1 MASNNF
7 INECKTPAYENRL
20 GKIIIDGIE
29 YNQGNYLTSLS
40 VENNIYNNGTI
51 IGSTYTKS
59 LKFSLINVNKDTQ
72 FVGKKA
78 LPSVGVK
85 YSNNTTEYIDLD
97 EYTIEELNDEQTK
110 NFTDITGYDALC
122 DIDKPFNYTLG
133 DGSHTVLEYW
143 NNLVTSL
150 GLETE
155 TSSFTNSGLIIP
167 ANPFINNESNRVVL
181 SEIEKVSCTFAKVE
195 KRTRVV
201 EGVKQTYHVI
211 NLVWFNNSIDY
222 EFQTNDYSTLEG
234 SLTKY
239 GPLNCIILGR
249 ENIGGEN
256 VVMEDDE
263 SIALNGEH
271 KILID
276 AEYFL
281 FNQELREQAIEAI
294 YNKLDGFEY
303 YDLTLTTPYGKPFL
317 EVGNKIR
324 VNTNEGNVY
333 DTYILSH
340 EFTYDGTFKSTI
352 KSPALTEQQEIVKS
366 TESISERTR
375 RTEIMVDKA
384 NQKITSLVTDV
395 DELDSK
401 TTQIEQDVNGLS
413 IEVTETKQQVD
424 DLEDSIELFK
434 ANLSQEN
441 IVIPVDVNKKPFSN
455 QTFTINFET
464 LFKGESVIPTVQV
477 TGNETGVTKGTTS
490 STITFTVETTTAIMN
505 MDYTYTVG
513 FSYVN
518 EGTTYTAS
526 KNVTLILAKQGESG
540 GEGRGI
546 SSIDYRYATTTTQNT
561 PSASSVTSLT
571 IPTLSETDKYL
582 WQKETIN
589 YTSGNPKVTV
599 ALIGVYGD
607 TGSQGPAGTSITI
620 TTKTISYQQG
630 DSGTTPPSGTW
641 SPTIPPIEKGK
652 YLWTKTYIKYSDN
665 TEVTSYSVSYNAKD
679 GEDGPQ
685 GPAGTSIT
693 IVTRQVQY
701 QIGDSGTTAPTG
713 TWSDTVPEL
722 VEEKYLWTKTY
733 VKYSDNSEIT
743 SYSVSYIAKDG
754 EDGDVGPKGDTGKGV
769 YSITEEYY
777 LSNSKTSQTGGSW
790 SPNPPTWVM
799 NKYLWTRSKIV
810 YENPS
815 STVYTTPVVSSEWE
829 AVNQIEVGARNLLK
843 KSKEFALTTGQSS
856 IVEDEKLN
864 DLTIRRGDTTS
875 TVTNQYKDIIQTTT
889 KTHNIE
895 FKQGDIF
902 TFSFWVRAKQLRD
915 SSTTNICKVY
925 FYGPNDYAKAKVL
938 GNALGVAGNGYSD
951 GASELGGFITEEW
964 KRFWV
969 TWEIDPNATDEAV
982 ALGKNI
988 LIRQYWGNIFE
999 FAGWKLEVG
1008 RVHTDWSPA
1017 PEDENKKYVHTMY
1030 SEDGA
1035 TFVPATGTYP
1045 IGKKPSIWQG
1055 TYVDWNQTDSQNF
1068 YDYSWVDTSQY
1079 NRDELDNIQVEL
1091 GQKVTTSQLQD
1102 AIDGITNIV
1111 TSSGGTNYVRDSM
1124 GILND
1129 GSWSGEVES
1138 TNYGEAVGQSAI
1150 VINNATFSQTIKVR
1164 NGTYTISFKYKKNES
1179 IATGV
1184 MTATINGVSQTFTAS
1199 TENRY
1204 VQTIN
1209 VTTGTINISFGGNI
1223 DNIGY
1228 LYDLMLNGGT
1238 EVKEWEQ
1245 NQNETTTDTVKIGKG
1260 IEVKSSSQ
1268 NTTSYMNADGFRIK
1282 SNTNGNDVMKATD
1295 KGGWFNQLESNSDSK
1310 VNGAIFLRIG
1320 KQIWVTGDDS

>member
-7 INECKTPAYENRL
+7 INECKTPAYEDRL
-20 GKIIIDGIE
+20 GKLIIDGVE
-29 YNQGNYLTSLS
+29 YNQGNYLTNMTLEDS
-40 VENNIYNNGTI
+40 IYSNGTI
-51 IGSTYTKS
+51 VGSTFTKS
-59 LKFSLINVNKDTQ
+59 LKFSLINVDKDVE
-72 FVGKKA
+72 FVSKKVT
-78 LPSVGVK
+78 PSVGVK
-85 YSNNTTEYIDLD
+85 YNDSTTEYITFDD
-97 EYTIEELNDEQTK
+97 FTIEALNDEQTK
-110 NFTDITGYDALC
+110 NFTDITGYDSLNVLDLKYEC
-122 DIDKPFNYTLG
+122 GLS
-133 DGSHTVLEYW
+133 DGAHTVGEYW
-143 NNLVTSL
+143 LDLVDCL
-150 GLETE
+150 GLETN
-155 TSSFTNSGLIIP
+155 TTTFTNSTISIP
-167 ANPFINNESNRVVL
+167 ANPFINNESNRIVL
-181 SEIEKVSCTFAKVE
+181 SEIEKVSCTYAKLS
-195 KRTRVV
+195 KN
-201 EGVKQTYHVI
+201 GAHTYLD
-211 NLVWFNNSIDY
+211 LVWFGSNIDY
-222 EFQTNDYSTLEG
+222 EFTSGDYSTLEG

-239 GPLNCIILGR
+239 GPVNCVLIGN

-256 VVMEDDE
+256 VYRQDDE
-263 SIALNGEH
+263 SIAQYGET

-281 FNQELREQAIEAI
+281 YTQELREQAIQGV
-294 YNKLDGFEY
+294 YDKLHGFEY
-303 YDLTLTTPYGKPFL
+303 YDLSLTTYYGKPFL

-333 DTYILSH
+333 DTYILQH
-340 EFTYDGTFKSTI
+340 TFTYDGTFKSVI
-352 KSPALTEQQEIVKS
+352 KSPALTKQEEIVKS
-366 TESISERTR
+366 TESVSSKLKK
-375 RTEIMVDKA
+375 TEIMIDKA

-395 DELDSK
+395 NDLGER
-401 TTQIEQDVNGLS
+401 TTQVEQDVNGLS

-546 SSIDYRYATTTTQNT
+546 SSIDYRYATTTTQTT
-561 PSASSVTSLT
+561 PSASSVTSTT
-571 IPTLSETDKYL
+571 IPELSTTNKYL
-582 WQKETIN
+582 WQKETIT

-607 TGSQGPAGTSITI
+607 TGSQGPAGQDGTDGTSISIVTRAV
-620 TTKTISYQQG
+620 TYKQG
-630 DSGTTPPSGTW
+630 DNGTTPPSGTW
-641 SPTIPPIEKGK
+641 SSTVPTVEKGK
-652 YLWTKTYIKYSDN
+652 YLWTKTYVKYSDN
-665 TEVTSYSVSYNAKD
+665 TETTSYSVAYNAKD
-679 GEDGPQ
+679 GEDGAQ

-713 TWSDTVPEL
+713 TWSDTIPEL

-843 KSKEFALTTGQSS
+843 KSKEYGLVSGDSTV
-856 IVEDEKLN
+856 VEDEKLN

-875 TVTNQYKDIIQTTT
+875 TATNKYKDIIQTTT

-895 FKQGDIF
+895 FKQGDVF

-925 FYGPNDYAKAKVL
+925 FYGPSGYAKAKVL
-938 GNALGVAGNGYSD
+938 GNALGVAGNGYND

-1045 IGKKPSIWQG
+1045 IGKKPSVWQG
-1055 TYVDWNQTDSQNF
+1055 TYVDWNKTDSQNF
-1068 YDYSWVDTSQY
+1068 YDYSWIDTSQY
-1079 NRDELDNIQVEL
+1079 NRNELDNIQIEL

-1124 GILND
+1124 GVLND
-1129 GSWSGEVES
+1129 GSWNGNVES
-1138 TNYGEAVGQSAI
+1138 TNYGEAIGQSAI
-1150 VINNATFSQTIKVR
+1150 VINNGTISQTIRVK
-1164 NGTYTISFKYKKNES
+1164 NGTYTISFRYAKNEN

-1184 MTATINGVSQTFTAS
+1184 MTVTINGVSQTFSSS
-1199 TENRY
+1199 TENKY
-1204 VQTIN
+1204 IQTIN
-1209 VTTGTINISFGGNI
+1209 VTTGNINISFGGNI

-1228 LYDLMLNGGT
+1228 LYDLMLNRGT
-1238 EVKEWEQ
+1238 KVKEWEQ

-1268 NTTSYMNADGFRIK
+1268 KTTSYMNADGFRIK
-1282 SNTNGNDVMKATD
+1282 SNTSNNDVMYATD
-1295 KGGWFNQLESNSDSK
+1295 KGGWFNQLESTSDSK
-1310 VNGAIFLRIG
+1310 INGVLFLNIEG
-1320 KQIWVTGDDS
+1320 QIWLIGVDS